1 MEATAMATPT
11 DPLDPQSVMSYG
23 GLVDPSTATGQ
34 VDEES
39 DWRGAIAAL
48 LTATVAPD
56 TTEKAA
62 RKPPA
67 HLAHITRRRGAYSL
81 KR

>member
-1 MEATAMATPT
+1 MAAPT
-11 DPLDPQSVMSYG
+11 ELLDPQSVMSYG

-39 DWRGAIAAL
+39 DWRGAVAAL
-48 LTATVAPD
+48 LTVSVASES
-56 TTEKAA
+56 TEERAV
-62 RKPPA
+62 RKPAA
-67 HLAHITRRRGAYSL
+67 HMAHITRRRGAYAP